1 MVCQEEY
8 ITAYGHPNVTATHRT
23 TFEVTKEGSF
33 HVQAIALLRWMQ
45 IRVPG
50 ILSRRFRDVL
60 QHPKSRLDTT
70 IRCGPYEVHVS
81 SRGDPA
87 LSLTHVTDLVWR
99 RSSFT
104 CDRTV
109 GICSDYTACD
119 LPREMIDLLIREEEI
134 CVLMIASYPD
144 EVEKM

>member
-23 TFEVTKEGSF
+23 TFEVTKEGELSR
-33 HVQAIALLRWMQ
+33 AGNCIIAVDADKGARD
-45 IRVPG
+45 
-50 ILSRRFRDVL
+50 LSRRFRDVL